1 MGIAIVFVV
10 MMIAICAIS
19 LLFIK
24 KYNDKILSTLSSSK
38 ELKKEISMNKSKKII
53 ISKDNFKRMIDSM
66 SDDEFLNFIEYINA
80 CTKISDEDYDEE
92 LWSGDEG
99 WEDEAAKFYGYNL
112 EDIEDDDS
120 LPV

>member
-1 MGIAIVFVV
+1 M
-10 MMIAICAIS
+10 
-19 LLFIK
+19 K
-24 KYNDKILSTLSSSK
+24 KNNKYPFANEVK
-38 ELKKEISMNKSKKII
+38 EM
-53 ISKDNFKRMIDSM
+53 KDNFKRMIDSM

-80 CTKISDEDYDEE
+80 CTKISDEEDDEDYDEE